1 MLARVSPLSREPATR
16 MQNDLEAHFQQA
28 FQRYV
33 GGLRNSPTLAQ
44 AATRAQ
50 DSDDIDA
57 LMEEFQPF
65 IERLAEER
73 RRMAAHVIVN
83 TRKELSRKLIGKAE
97 GDDGE
102 TDGAGD
108 LTSTVG
114 LSFDPE
120 LAAAAALMEGQ
131 DLDFIAEFTDSQ
143 REAVRRALVAALR
156 QGKGTQAVARAFR
169 NAIGLTAYQQD
180 VVDNYRD
187 LLERNSAAS
196 LDRVL
201 RDRRYD
207 PGVER
212 ALATDEPLSNARIDA
227 MVDRYAARYLA
238 MRAETIART
247 ETTRVLNTAR
257 QETTMQVV
265 ESSGIPEDEVVRTWA
280 ATDDNRTRDTH
291 AAMDGQERGLNEPF
305 ESPSGAQLMF
315 PGDPSAP
322 ADETINC
329 RCAVLVSFKSTA
341 PTADETAAAVDEV
354 VADEV
359 G

>member
-1 MLARVSPLSREPATR
+1 
-16 MQNDLEAHFQQA
+16 MQDVLEAHFQQA

-44 AATRAQ
+44 AAVRAQ
-50 DSDDIDA
+50 DGDDLDV
-57 LMEEFQPF
+57 LMKHFKPS
-65 IERLAEER
+65 IELLAEER
-73 RRMAAHVIVN
+73 RRMAAHVVVN
-83 TRKELSRKLIGKAE
+83 TRKELRCKLVGKAV

-120 LAAAAALMEGQ
+120 LAAAASLMEGQ
-131 DLDFIAEFTDSQ
+131 DLDFIAEFTDAQ
-143 REAVRRALVAALR
+143 REAVRAALTRALKT
-156 QGKGTQAVARAFR
+156 GKGTAATARSFR
-169 NAIGLTAYQQD
+169 NSIGLTSAQQD
-180 VVDNYRD
+180 AVDTYEE
-187 LLERNSAAS
+187 LLQNNSAEA

-201 RDRRYD
+201 RDSRYD
-207 PGVER
+207 AGLTA
-212 ALATDEPLSNARIDA
+212 ALDAGEPLSAGRIA
-227 MVDRYAARYLA
+227 TMVDRYAARYLA

-265 ESSGIPEDEVVRTWA
+265 DDAGIPVDDVVRTWS

-291 AAMDGQERGLNEPF
+291 REMDGQERGLNEPF
-305 ESPSGAQLMF
+305 DSPSGAQLMY
-315 PGDPSAP
+315 PGDPEAP
-322 ADETINC
+322 AEEVINC
-329 RCAVLVSFKSTA
+329 RCAVLISFKSAT
-341 PTADETAAAVDEV
+341 PSADEIAAAADEV
-354 VADEV
+354 VADEA